1 MGIRPWARSTVP
13 GGRGL
18 DDTDRSEYLG
28 VGTDLGAAG
37 TAAVGCEREV
47 GGASTFLD
55 LGMDS

>member
-1 MGIRPWARSTVP
+1 
-13 GGRGL
+13 L